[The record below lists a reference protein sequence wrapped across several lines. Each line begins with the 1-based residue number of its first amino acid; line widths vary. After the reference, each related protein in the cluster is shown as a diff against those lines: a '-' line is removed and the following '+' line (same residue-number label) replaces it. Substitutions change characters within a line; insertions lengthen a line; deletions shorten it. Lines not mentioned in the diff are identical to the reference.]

1 MVPKLRHAAMKDAPI
16 RYRMEDYATDMVQ
29 RERLAVENDLIGGV
43 CRRHGGPSTC
53 NNEGCTNK
61 EIYGGVCWMHWSSST
76 IKPIH

>member
-43 CRRHGGPSTC
+43 C
-53 NNEGCTNK
+53 
-61 EIYGGVCWMHWSSST
+61 
-76 IKPIH
+76 